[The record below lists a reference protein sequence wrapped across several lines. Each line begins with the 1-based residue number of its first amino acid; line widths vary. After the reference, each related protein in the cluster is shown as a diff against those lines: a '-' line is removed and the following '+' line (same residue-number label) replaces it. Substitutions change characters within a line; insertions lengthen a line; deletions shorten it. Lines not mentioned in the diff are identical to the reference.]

1 MPVVVAQENGEADDA
16 FDQRRH
22 IRLAEFLAELDE
34 VAFPVSELLA
44 IGDHVRVAQN
54 VDIRAEAL
62 AMPASGM
69 ARAPSCTMFR
79 QVPPE
84 LDGMSVR
91 RIGEFVDR
99 LLADGDR
106 VAFQPHPARDLLR
119 RPAMHDP
126 LDDGLTDM
134 REAGKLPQ
142 LGPAFASHLMRCHAM
157 ATAEIWPLGE
167 ANPSASWPPCRVGD
181 QPRSCKWAMNTSA
194 GVL

>member
-69 ARAPSCTMFR
+69 ARPPSCAVFR
-79 QVPPE
+79 Q
-84 LDGMSVR
+84 G
-91 RIGEFVDR
+91 
-99 LLADGDR
+99 
-106 VAFQPHPARDLLR
+106 FQSL
-119 RPAMHDP
+119 M
-126 LDDGLTDM
+126 
-134 REAGKLPQ
+134 AG
-142 LGPAFASHLMRCHAM
+142 
-157 ATAEIWPLGE
+157 
-167 ANPSASWPPCRVGD
+167 PSAE
-181 QPRSCKWAMNTSA
+181 
-194 GVL
+194 